1 MSLNKN
7 KYFTSAL
14 HLLNEGVPLA
24 IPTETVYGLAA
35 SISNPIAIRQ
45 IFAVKERPIDHP
57 LIIHVSSIEMA
68 KKYGHFS
75 PKAFDLV
82 RRFWPGPLTVILPKK
97 DSVPLE
103 VTGGRETVGI
113 RQPNHPLTLKLI
125 QEHGCPIA
133 APSANRFGRVSPTSA
148 EHVLEDFNGKI
159 AVLDG
164 GPCSIGLESTI
175 VDLSTN
181 QASVRRLGAITEED
195 VITIVGKLYSSDTAA
210 PGTLKAHYA
219 PLTSLLL
226 SSDVTQDASRLEKQG
241 LCVATLNIQKSEDF
255 APKLYSELRRLD
267 KLRVDVL
274 VIEKPEATGIGKAL
288 LDRLTKASYGS
299 PSLP

>member
-1 MSLNKN
+1 MSVNKN

-14 HLLNEGVPLA
+14 HLLNKGVPLA

-68 KKYGHFS
+68 EKYGQFS
-75 PKAFDLV
+75 PRAFDLV

-113 RQPNHPLTLKLI
+113 RQPNHPLTLRLI

-148 EHVLEDFNGKI
+148 EHVLEDFNENEEEKI
-159 AVLDG
+159 QD
-164 GPCSIGLESTI
+164 
-175 VDLSTN
+175 
-181 QASVRRLGAITEED
+181 ITEN
-195 VITIVGKLYSSDTAA
+195 IVKLV
-210 PGTLKAHYA
+210 PTL
-219 PLTSLLL
+219 
-226 SSDVTQDASRLEKQG
+226 
-241 LCVATLNIQKSEDF
+241 
-255 APKLYSELRRLD
+255 
-267 KLRVDVL
+267 
-274 VIEKPEATGIGKAL
+274 IEKKIDTFSSKVNQNLNGI
-288 LDRLTKASYGS
+288 
-299 PSLP
+299 